1 MILCSNSLVDR
12 FFSLP
17 VNEEERMALWAAA
30 AAQQQQQQQ
39 QQRASR
45 SESMDSDWYGEE
57 DSDEAREGTS
67 SSLAA
72 SIWKYTHSSVCIFIA
87 RRSLIRSLID
97 ALLGWRRI

>member
-1 MILCSNSLVDR
+1 
-12 FFSLP
+12 
-17 VNEEERMALWAAA
+17 MALWTAA

-39 QQRASR
+39 QQRASRDR

-72 SIWKYTHSSVCIFIA
+72 SIWKYTHCTVCSFIA